1 MSPDWLGSPQHV
13 LAGVLAGVLVG
24 AVAVAFGRRRIQPSW
39 LLLAFTLGIVALA
52 ELLVELVEY
61 PLLYGADAH
70 AGAYYDTIADL
81 AATLAATLVG
91 AVAALA
97 AALRRSSE

>member
-13 LAGVLAGVLVG
+13 AAGLVLGAAGLAFA
-24 AVAVAFGRRRIQPSW
+24 RRRIAPTW
-39 LLLAFTLGIVALA
+39 LAFAFALGLVALA

-70 AGAYYDTIADL
+70 ARAYYDTIADL
-81 AATLAATLVG
+81 AATLAGGVVG
-91 AVAALA
+91 ALLALVASA
-97 AALRRSSE
+97 RRPAK

>member
-13 LAGVLAGVLVG
+13 VAGVLLG
-24 AVAVAFGRRRIQPSW
+24 AAAIVFARRSIRPPW
-39 LLLAFTLGIVALA
+39 LALAFALGIVALA

-70 AGAYYDTIADL
+70 ARAYYDTIADL
-81 AATLAATLVG
+81 AATLVGGAVG
-91 AVAALA
+91 AISLLA
-97 AALRRSSE
+97 ASRRSSK

>member
-13 LAGVLAGVLVG
+13 AAGLVLGG
-24 AVAVAFGRRRIQPSW
+24 VAVAFARRRIGPVR
-39 LLLAFTLGIVALA
+39 LTLAFALGVVALA

-81 AATLAATLVG
+81 AATLAGGVFGALVTLLTLG
-91 AVAALA
+91 R
-97 AALRRSSE
+97 RRSG

>member
-13 LAGVLAGVLVG
+13 VAGLLLG
-24 AVAVAFGRRRIQPSW
+24 AAATVFARRRMRPVW
-39 LLLAFTLGIVALA
+39 LVLLFALGVVALA

-70 AGAYYDTIADL
+70 ARAYYDTIADI
-81 AATLAATLVG
+81 AATLAGGVLGVMLALVMP
-91 AVAALA
+91 A
-97 AALRRSSE
+97 RRTPK

>member
-13 LAGVLAGVLVG
+13 GAGVLLG
-24 AVAVAFGRRRIQPSW
+24 AAASAIARRRIGSMW
-39 LLLAFTLGIVALA
+39 LALAFALGVVALA

-70 AGAYYDTIADL
+70 ARAYYDTIADL
-81 AATLAATLVG
+81 AATLAGGLIG
-91 AVAALA
+91 AVAASA
-97 AALRRSSE
+97 APSRRFPE

>member
-13 LAGVLAGVLVG
+13 VAG
-24 AVAVAFGRRRIQPSW
+24 AVLGAAGLAFARRRIRPLW
-39 LLLAFTLGIVALA
+39 LVLLFALGVVALA

-70 AGAYYDTIADL
+70 ARAYYDTIADL
-81 AATLAATLVG
+81 AATLVGGVVG
-91 AVAALA
+91 ALLALVASA
-97 AALRRSSE
+97 RRPAK

>member
-13 LAGVLAGVLVG
+13 VAGALLG
-24 AVAVAFGRRRIQPSW
+24 AAFARRRIRLLW
-39 LLLAFTLGIVALA
+39 LVLLFALGVVALA

-70 AGAYYDTIADL
+70 ARANYDTIADL
-81 AATLAATLVG
+81 GAAV
-91 AVAALA
+91 ALA
-97 AALRRSSE
+97 APPRRSSE

>member
-13 LAGVLAGVLVG
+13 VAGVAVG
-24 AVAVAFGRRRIQPSW
+24 AAAGLVVRRRMHPVW
-39 LLLAFTLGIVALA
+39 LAFAFALGVVALA

-70 AGAYYDTIADL
+70 ARAYYDTIADL
-81 AATLAATLVG
+81 AATLVG
-91 AVAALA
+91 GILGVFGALA
-97 AALRRSSE
+97 VPSRRSSK

>member
-13 LAGVLAGVLVG
+13 VAGLLLG
-24 AVAVAFGRRRIQPSW
+24 AAAVVFARRRMRPRW
-39 LLLAFTLGIVALA
+39 LVLLFALGVVALA

-70 AGAYYDTIADL
+70 ARAYYDTIADM
-81 AATLAATLVG
+81 AATLVG
-91 AVAALA
+91 GGVGVL
-97 AALRRSSE
+97 LVLVVPFRRSAK

>member
-13 LAGVLAGVLVG
+13 VAGLVLG
-24 AVAVAFGRRRIQPSW
+24 AAAALFARRRIRPPW
-39 LLLAFTLGIVALA
+39 LALAFALGVVALA

-70 AGAYYDTIADL
+70 ARAYYDTVADL
-81 AATLAATLVG
+81 AATLAGGVLGVLL
-91 AVAALA
+91 ALMTSA
-97 AALRRSSE
+97 RLFAK

>member
-13 LAGVLAGVLVG
+13 VAGALLGAA
-24 AVAVAFGRRRIQPSW
+24 AVACARRRIHPTW
-39 LLLAFTLGIVALA
+39 LLLAFALGVVALA

-70 AGAYYDTIADL
+70 ARAYYDTIADL
-81 AATLAATLVG
+81 AATLAGGVVG
-91 AVAALA
+91 VAAATA
-97 AALRRSSE
+97 AAARRPAE